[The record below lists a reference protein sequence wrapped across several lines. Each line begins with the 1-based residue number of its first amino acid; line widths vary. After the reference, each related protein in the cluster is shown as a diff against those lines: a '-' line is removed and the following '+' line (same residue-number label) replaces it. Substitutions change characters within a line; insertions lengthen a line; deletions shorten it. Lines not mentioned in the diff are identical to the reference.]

1 MRWKPQVLLFA
12 SFLSLVCIWAA
23 AAKKPKPVPCPPG
36 HYLLPAGVSA
46 LTGDSA
52 SEPVPLALQD
62 GQSTL
67 GSCTLATGAFKAN
80 KKHITTVIA
89 KSPKGTT
96 CGGFKKVLLKVTLP
110 ADCRSAIALVKAKK
124 FKPKTFQAAASVCGD
139 GVVDQ
144 SAGEQ
149 CDGQGC
155 SATETCSADC
165 TCQPIPTTT
174 TIPLVSTTSTTSTT
188 TTSTTTTTLIGRCL
202 DPKGNLTDQQCT
214 SGNSMTG
221 DCPTDPANP
230 SRGHLACCGDG
241 ITPEVDKPC
250 DQGLANCPAGVLCG
264 LEACT
269 ADCKLIGQC
278 TGSSALCVDP
288 AQSCQTSGPAGQ
300 GCCGNGVVDL
310 GTIETCDDGESN
322 GKPGDSCPSSCE
334 VLSCTPQ
341 SGTSQQTSVTY
352 TGPAGV
358 TIAGIS
364 YLVDYPEGKVR
375 KPTFAA
381 KFGVSVATKDLTW
394 GYSGNAIQG
403 QAMALPSPFMT
414 VTFETCQGAP
424 AAVASDFTCKVT
436 DASDDNGNTVD
447 PTMLTCAVTIP

>member
-1 MRWKPQVLLFA
+1 MRWRPQVLLFA
-12 SFLSLVCIWAA
+12 AFLSLVYIWAA

-52 SEPVPLALQD
+52 SEPVPLALQAR
-62 GQSTL
+62 QSTL

-110 ADCRSAIALVKAKK
+110 ADCRSATALVKAKK

-144 SAGEQ
+144 STGEQ

-174 TIPLVSTTSTTSTT
+174 TTTSTPTT
-188 TTSTTTTTLIGRCL
+188 TTTTTTLIGRCL
-202 DPKGNLTDQQCT
+202 DPTGTLTDQQCT
-214 SGNSMTG
+214 SGDAMTG
-221 DCPTDPANP
+221 DCPTDPNNP

-241 ITPEVDKPC
+241 INPEVHKPC
-250 DQGLANCPAGVLCG
+250 DDGLANCKAGELCG
-264 LEACT
+264 LEKCT

-278 TGSSALCVDP
+278 TGSAGSSVLCVDP
-288 AQSCQTSGPAGQ
+288 AQSCQTGPTGQ
-300 GCCGNGVVDL
+300 GCCGNHTIDP
-310 GTIETCDDGESN
+310 GTIETCDDGASN
-322 GKPGDSCPSSCE
+322 GMPGDSCPSSCE
-334 VLSCTPQ
+334 VLSCTAQ
-341 SGTSQQTSVTY
+341 SGTSFQTSLTY
-352 TGPAGV
+352 SGPTGV
-358 TIAGIS
+358 TISGLS
-364 YLVDYPEGKVR
+364 FLVDYPEDKVS
-375 KPTFAA
+375 KPTFTA
-381 KFGVSVATKDLTW
+381 KFGVSIAKNDLTW
-394 GYSGNAIQG
+394 GYSGNAIKLG
-403 QAMALPSPFMT
+403 GLPLPFLT
-414 VTFETCQGAP
+414 ATFETCQGASAP
-424 AAVASDFTCKVT
+424 AASDFSCKVT
-436 DASDDNGNTVD
+436 DASDDNGNSVNPATV
-447 PTMLTCAVTIP
+447 TCTVTIP